1 MRGTRAKLNR
11 RRAKASKRSGPSI
24 DLGFVFGKGGV
35 GKSMISGM
43 VATEARKPR
52 GTWKEF
58 WQKKIQN
65 ISEKNRLPRGFK
77 EQNFY
82 YVDRSGQMETTSW
95 LDLDRVFSAQ

>member
-1 MRGTRAKLNR
+1 MRGTKAKMNR
-11 RRAKASKRSGPSI
+11 RNAQAPKRSGPSI
-24 DLGFVFGKGGV
+24 DLAFVFGKGGH
-35 GKSMISGM
+35 GKSLISGM
-43 VATEARKPR
+43 SAKDARKPR

-77 EQNFY
+77 EQEFY

-95 LDLDRVFSAQ
+95 LDRDYAFTPR